1 MMSETPKE
9 ISFMVTTGFGARE
22 RQPYV
27 QVLIEAVDWMTQM
40 PPAKARELAANLTE
54 AAEAAEGDG
63 FLVSYMQHVV
73 GVDDDRVIAN
83 VLSEFREYR
92 EAQRKG
98 GEGDGG

>member
-1 MMSETPKE
+1 MSETPKE

-27 QVLIEAVDWMTQM
+27 QVLIEAADFMTQM
-40 PPAKARELAANLTE
+40 SPAKARELAANLIE

-63 FLVSYMQHVV
+63 FLVGFMTERV
-73 GVDDDRVIAN
+73 GVDDDRAIVS
-83 VLSEFREYR
+83 VLSDFREYR

-98 GEGDGG
+98 GEGDE